1 MSSHGPW
8 NFCPTATDLRPIG
21 SRCCGP
27 IGAELACGQPG
38 GARGHASRARKL
50 LGPGPPP
57 QLVPELNTP
66 ARTRG
71 AERSILQASDP
82 AATYEARAEVAER
95 YMTRQRT
102 GSGARAMAG
111 SRGASGLA
119 GTRHHRWQ
127 QQQTGRTA
135 ALGDT
140 ASSSS
145 PGRPSGPGRAHRP
158 RRVSF
163 VTYPSS
169 VERARARTWRGR
181 TYMHVCWRCR
191 RLALCY

>member
-50 LGPGPPP
+50 LGPSPPP

-82 AATYEARAEVAER
+82 AATYEARAEVAEL
-95 YMTRQRT
+95 YDPP
-102 GSGARAMAG
+102 AY
-111 SRGASGLA
+111 RGLFSSHPINPVNAKKMSHRIF
-119 GTRHHRWQ
+119 RHMHGVLNKVYLQ
-127 QQQTGRTA
+127 NF
-135 ALGDT
+135 DT
-140 ASSSS
+140 CTEYTLL
-145 PGRPSGPGRAHRP
+145 PI
-158 RRVSF
+158 
-163 VTYPSS
+163 
-169 VERARARTWRGR
+169 
-181 TYMHVCWRCR
+181 
-191 RLALCY
+191 

>member
-50 LGPGPPP
+50 LGPSPPP

-82 AATYEARAEVAER
+82 AATYEARARRGRAVAELR
-95 YMTRQRT
+95 DPPAYS
-102 GSGARAMAG
+102 GSG
-111 SRGASGLA
+111 SRGHRDWPAPGTTVGSSSRPAVRRRWEIQLALARRAGLLGQGAHIDRVAS
-119 GTRHHRWQ
+119 
-127 QQQTGRTA
+127 
-135 ALGDT
+135 
-140 ASSSS
+140 ASSRTPHLSS
-145 PGRPSGPGRAHRP
+145 EPEPAPGGA
-158 RRVSF
+158 V
-163 VTYPSS
+163 
-169 VERARARTWRGR
+169 RTCMCAGAAGGLLSASR
-181 TYMHVCWRCR
+181 
-191 RLALCY
+191 